1 MTREL
6 KTLMDRATERPDVFL
21 PNPADLVAAGRRR
34 VRNRRL
40 TGALATLAAVV
51 LVLAGVTVVLDLQDP
66 RDAPTAIQPS
76 TNTTPSPSPPGPDR
90 ADDGYKLCTASNGRV
105 LGSEAWAWT
114 EVLGSSDEYG
124 SVSIRRQP
132 GQENAHL
139 AMYAFCIT
147 QRAATASVP
156 TGGRGG
162 ILLRKTPIDS
172 SSSMTT
178 VFGRA
183 YGQSMKVLVETG
195 DGKTGEGVAKADFF
209 VYRHIE
215 ARPWPG
221 PMPTATVR
229 IYDPNGTLTAFG
241 RW

>member
-6 KTLMDRATERPDVFL
+6 KTLMDRATERPDTFM
-21 PNPADLVAAGRRR
+21 PNPAELVAAGRRR

-51 LVLAGVTVVLDLQDP
+51 LVFAGVTVVLDLQDP
-66 RDAPTAIQPS
+66 RDTPPASQPT
-76 TNTTPSPSPPGPDR
+76 TNTTPDPGIPDR
-90 ADDGYKLCTASNGRV
+90 PEDAYKLCTASNGRV

-114 EVLGSSDEYG
+114 EVLGSRDQYG
-124 SVSIRRQP
+124 SVSIRREP
-132 GQENAHL
+132 SEKSAAV

-147 QRAATASVP
+147 QPTASVSVP

-162 ILLRKTPIDS
+162 ILLRKTPIDANS
-172 SSSMTT
+172 SLTT
-178 VFGRA
+178 VVGRA
-183 YGQSMKVLVETG
+183 YGQSMKVVIDTG
-195 DGKTGEGVAKADFF
+195 DGKTGEGVTKADFF

-221 PMPTATVR
+221 LMPTATVR
-229 IYDPNGTLTAFG
+229 IYDPSGALTAYG